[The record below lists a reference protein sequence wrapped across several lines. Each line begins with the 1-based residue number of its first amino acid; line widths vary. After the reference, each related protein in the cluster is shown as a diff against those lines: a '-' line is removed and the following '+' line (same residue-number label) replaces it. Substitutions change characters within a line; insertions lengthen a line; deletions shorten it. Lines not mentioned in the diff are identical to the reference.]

1 MDSNIDNVRKN
12 KLLIA
17 TAIKK
22 EIDMLIIMTSNGR
35 FDESDQNT
43 LRMLNDWTAGGLWA
57 NTVLTLVCFLLYI
70 IIFETKNKLLKF
82 IYGNFVFRF
91 LCGEPFKNNNL

>member
-35 FDESDQNT
+35 FDESVQNT
-43 LRMLNDWTAGGLWA
+43 LRMLNDWTAGGLWG
-57 NTVLTLVCFLLYI
+57 NTVLTLVCL
-70 IIFETKNKLLKF
+70 
-82 IYGNFVFRF
+82 
-91 LCGEPFKNNNL
+91 